1 MGRFEKQPKE
11 ILEKKIMRKRNL
23 FHGWIEEETRYRAE
37 ENINEVKRTEEIS
50 QNVAQRD
57 REMRT

>member
-1 MGRFEKQPKE
+1 MGG
-11 ILEKKIMRKRNL
+11 LKKKL
-23 FHGWIEEETRYRAE
+23 DIEPE
-37 ENINEVKRTEEIS
+37 ENINDVKRTEEIS

>member
-23 FHGWIEEETRYRAE
+23 FNGWIEEETRSRAE
-37 ENINEVKRTEEIS
+37 ENVNDVKRTEEIS
-50 QNVAQRD
+50 QNVAQRA